1 MKNKINEFYIS
12 MICLVFLLWN
22 YSMDR
27 ENTFIIKKIIEK
39 INVSPKEKERLERQ
53 FHDNVIFNTKIQKE
67 LENEILLYSIEFV
80 DREGESKRNTF
91 QQDDQY
97 KKSDGSKNTDNNG
110 DSKNTDNNGGS
121 NNTDNNGGSKNT
133 DNNSGSNY
141 DVEEYERMKYVID
154 YLNAKIEEENAEIDS
169 EIKSLKLKIEEEKK
183 KWIFRDKKYIAGLE
197 KQIEL
202 LERKKEGSLST

>member
-67 LENEILLYSIEFV
+67 LQNEMIFHSIEFV
-80 DREGESKRNTF
+80 DRQGQYKDNTSY
-91 QQDDQY
+91 QDDQY
-97 KKSDGSKNTDNNG
+97 KKRDGHSKENVKI
-110 DSKNTDNNGGS
+110 DSEIESLKLQLDEEKKKWLFRDSQYIKRLEDMIEVLERKKEGSLKN
-121 NNTDNNGGSKNT
+121 
-133 DNNSGSNY
+133 
-141 DVEEYERMKYVID
+141 
-154 YLNAKIEEENAEIDS
+154 ENAEIDS
-169 EIKSLKLKIEEEKK
+169 EIQSL
-183 KWIFRDKKYIAGLE
+183 
-197 KQIEL
+197 
-202 LERKKEGSLST
+202 

>member
-12 MICLVFLLWN
+12 MICLVFLFWN

-27 ENTFIIKKIIEK
+27 ENSFIIKKIIEK

-53 FHDNVIFNTKIQKE
+53 FHDNVIFNTKIRKE
-67 LENEILLYSIEFV
+67 LQNEILHHSIEFV
-80 DREGESKRNTF
+80 DRQGEYKENIF

-97 KKSDGSKNTDNNG
+97 KKSDGSNNTD
-110 DSKNTDNNGGS
+110 KNSGS
-121 NNTDNNGGSKNT
+121 NNI
-133 DNNSGSNY
+133 DNNSGSNN
-141 DVEEYERMKYVID
+141 DAEEYKRMKYVID
-154 YLNAKIEEENAEIDS
+154 YINAKIEEENTEIDS

-183 KWIFRDKKYIAGLE
+183 KWIFQDKQYIAGLE